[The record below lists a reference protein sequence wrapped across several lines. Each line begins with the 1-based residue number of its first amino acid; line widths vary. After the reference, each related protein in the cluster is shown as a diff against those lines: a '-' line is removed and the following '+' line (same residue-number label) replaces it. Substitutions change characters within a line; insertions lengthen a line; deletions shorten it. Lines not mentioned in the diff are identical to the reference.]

1 MRTVNRSGRSG
12 REAAQLL
19 GKRLDDRFTLAHRV
33 RMRGLKQP
41 MDAVLVGPH
50 GVTALAIADEQGRV
64 RSLGDNWYIW
74 NKKNDNFDPSP
85 RNPMQRAQEAR
96 TAMETHVNARQMG
109 SVMPVDCAVLIPSP
123 KAQVEFMQPTM
134 PILDIGRTLEFAEQ
148 LAGQRELIEWSQAE
162 ELLKSLGVPPLGIPW
177 RQLDQARARR
187 RRPQAVLWGLTR
199 QQLILLGVIAAADVL
214 VLVAGALI
222 VLLR

>member
-12 REAAQLL
+12 REAARLL
-19 GKRLDDRFTLAHRV
+19 GRRLDDRFTLAHHV

-41 MDAVLVGPH
+41 VDAVLVGPQ
-50 GVTALAIADEQGRV
+50 GVTVLAIADEQGRV

-74 NKKNDNFDPSP
+74 NQKTDNFDPSP
-85 RNPMQRAQEAR
+85 RNPIQRVQEAR
-96 TAMETHVNARQMG
+96 AAMETHVNARQMG
-109 SVMPVDCAVLIPSP
+109 SVMPVDCAVLIPGP
-123 KAQVEFMQPTM
+123 KVQVEFMQPTM
-134 PILDIGRTLEFAEQ
+134 PILDASRMLEFAEQ

-177 RQLDQARARR
+177 RQLDQAHARR
-187 RRPQAVLWGLTR
+187 RKPATVLWGLTR
-199 QQLILLGVIAAADVL
+199 QQLIILGAIAAADAL
-214 VLVAGALI
+214 LLIAGAII